1 LVLTTTIIPL
11 AGLNTVPAGNCQARQ
26 SDKGIILHD
35 LKLKLTAF
43 PAIPLDVVQDVIL
56 LGYGL
61 YLIRSHR
68 VLEAAQPAAGTPE
81 AALSQ
86 EPRVAGS

>member
-1 LVLTTTIIPL
+1 MIPL
-11 AGLNTVPAGNCQARQ
+11 SGLNSVPTWHCQARQ
-26 SDKGIILHD
+26 SDKGIIPHD
-35 LKLKLTAF
+35 LTLKLTAF

-81 AALSQ
+81 EALPI

>member
-1 LVLTTTIIPL
+1 
-11 AGLNTVPAGNCQARQ
+11 
-26 SDKGIILHD
+26 
-35 LKLKLTAF
+35 
-43 PAIPLDVVQDVIL
+43 VIL

-68 VLEAAQPAAGTPE
+68 LLEAAQPVAGTPQE
-81 AALSQ
+81 ALPK